1 MGAWPSSAEGREVM
15 WSFKHNES
23 QAAIPTGTSELGVT
37 VRMVRKRA

>member
-15 WSFKHNES
+15 WSFKHKS